1 MKLHPSNVPRI
12 VFCSARK
19 AWTRKERRKKRWK
32 REREREREDLVQ
44 KMVTREKTRLV
55 TKNTPRKDM
64 PCFLSFFFFFFFS
77 KRARVRTSFCIRR
90 YANEVREN
98 VAKLIEC
105 KLDYII
111 WIRSWMI
118 DCIVANDWRI
128 NTVNSRSE
136 YDGIGR

>member
-1 MKLHPSNVPRI
+1 MHPSNVPRI

-19 AWTRKERRKKRWK
+19 ARTRKERRKKK
-32 REREREREDLVQ
+32 VEEKEREREDLVQ

-64 PCFLSFFFFFFFS
+64 PCFLSFFFFFFFFS

-111 WIRSWMI
+111 WIRS
-118 DCIVANDWRI
+118 
-128 NTVNSRSE
+128 
-136 YDGIGR
+136 